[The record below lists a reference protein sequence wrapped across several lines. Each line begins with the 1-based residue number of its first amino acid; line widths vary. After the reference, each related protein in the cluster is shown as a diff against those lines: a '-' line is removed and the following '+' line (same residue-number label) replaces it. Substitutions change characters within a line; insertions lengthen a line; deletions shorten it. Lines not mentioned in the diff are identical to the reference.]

1 MTASSGR
8 QQQASRAGM
17 NFASGLWCGEV
28 AGTKAVCCRCGLSA
42 KVKRG
47 LVPSMRA
54 ATSIVLIGTYWNSL
68 LNEVRYLK
76 ARHQVLA
83 VGGLAI

>member
-28 AGTKAVCCRCGLSA
+28 AGTNAVGLWV

-68 LNEVRYLK
+68 LNEARYLK

-83 VGGLAI
+83 VGGLAN